1 MIIIG
6 TLIFLAVVV
15 ATLAITLPLTLR
27 NHDEQANNTT
37 SSNNSTITTPSVSNN
52 ETNTA
57 SMYDL
62 YENTVRDDLIN
73 YLFIKF

>member
-6 TLIFLAVVV
+6 ALIFLAVVV
-15 ATLAITLPLTLR
+15 AALAITLPLTLI

-37 SSNNSTITTPSVSNN
+37 SSNNSTSTTPSVSNN
-52 ETNTA
+52 ETNTT

-73 YLFIKF
+73 YLFIQF